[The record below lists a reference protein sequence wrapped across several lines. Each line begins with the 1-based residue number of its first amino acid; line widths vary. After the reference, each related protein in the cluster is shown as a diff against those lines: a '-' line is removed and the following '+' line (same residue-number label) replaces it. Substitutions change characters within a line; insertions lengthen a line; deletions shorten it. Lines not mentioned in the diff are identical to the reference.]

1 MADPPLPL
9 ASTDPCAHLDLE
21 ALARGQRAAVEAL
34 VDAVEPRLYGLA
46 LRLVRDP
53 DRARDLVQEAFV
65 RALASLASYRRE
77 APIAAW
83 IARILVNAWR
93 NQHRRATE
101 DILDPDYADPG
112 AAQESDAVHARELE
126 QRLEAG
132 LARLSPTQRAAIL
145 LRSRVEMSYDQ
156 IALALGVSTTAV
168 KVHIHAARE
177 RLAAWL
183 GLDPRKSEERG

>member
-1 MADPPLPL
+1 MADPPLPI
-9 ASTDPCAHLDLE
+9 ASTDPCADLDLE
-21 ALARGQRAAVEAL
+21 ALARGQRAAIEAL
-34 VDAVEPRLYGLA
+34 VHAVEPRLYGLA
-46 LRLVRDP
+46 LRLTRDP

-77 APIAAW
+77 APISAW

-93 NQHRRATE
+93 NQHRRAPE
-101 DILDPDYADPG
+101 DVLDGDYADSGVAP
-112 AAQESDAVHARELE
+112 ESDVVHAHELE
-126 QRLEAG
+126 HRLEAG

-183 GLDPRKSEERG
+183 GLDPRKTEERG